1 MHWIYDPQKL
11 HAILAQDPNPEFRAE
26 SANPF
31 YRRQTGQQSCYG
43 DQAFVLLESL
53 SECGGKSQEQEPSAL
68 DSSHHENHLNW
79 LVLGHLGLNVEDLTQ
94 RTLKFFGPGSE
105 YDTPVN
111 NPYREK
117 GGRPT
122 LF

>member
-1 MHWIYDPQKL
+1 METRHL
-11 HAILAQDPNPEFRAE
+11 
-26 SANPF
+26 F
-31 YRRQTGQQSCYG
+31 YW
-43 DQAFVLLESL
+43 SL
-53 SECGGKSQEQEPSAL
+53 YLNVEVRIKQELSAL

-94 RTLKFFGPGSE
+94 RTVRFFGPGSE
-105 YDTPVN
+105 YDTPIN